1 MRSGDRPL
9 GTSNKNTV
17 LGSDITSS
25 QGVVNVENKLE
36 ERSTMK
42 SPTFVTR
49 LARLFGLQSGMQ
61 LFVSTLTG
69 KMMSLK
75 VEPSSSIEE
84 VKVKIQENEG
94 IPANQQRLTFGT
106 QRLEDGRT
114 VIDYNIQE
122 DSILHLVPRHSDMQ
136 ILVKIVTGKTITL
149 GVDSS
154 DYVENVKTRIQD
166 KAGIPPDQQ
175 QLIFNGKT
183 LDDGR
188 TLRDYNIENKS
199 TLTLV
204 LTTNGMEIYVKTLT
218 GKTITLE
225 LEPSDSIENVKR
237 EIEDKEGIPPDR
249 QRLIFAGKE
258 LEDDRTLSYYNI
270 QKESTLL
277 LILRI
282 PNGIQIFVKT
292 LTGKT
297 ITLEVEPSDSIENVK
312 MKIEDKEGIPPDQQ
326 RLLFAGEQLE
336 DDRTLSYYNILK
348 ESTLQLVLIV
358 RVMQVFVKTLTGK
371 TITLE
376 VEPSDSIENVKR
388 EIEDKEGIPHDQQR
402 LLFAG
407 EQLEDDRTL
416 SYYSI
421 QKAPTLHLLLRLRH
435 GMQVF
440 VKTLTGKTIT
450 LEVEPSDSIENVKTK
465 IQDKE
470 GIPPDQQHLIYRG
483 NELEDHLRVSDY
495 KLIHKSTLH
504 LRHKGELRRILVN
517 VEMPTGKTT
526 TVDVLPSDDVE
537 WLKKKI
543 DEKEGISPD
552 KQRLTFVGR
561 ELENSTTLSDYDNQI
576 ELFVRLN
583 LRQRESEMQVFVTT
597 LSGKTTITLDVAPE
611 DTIGSI
617 KMKIQ
622 QELTIAVHLQ
632 QLTSSDNE
640 QLENEGT
647 LRHYGIRRGSVIGLT
662 VKETTNYVPFLSVRP
677 NRSSV
682 HSIESGFASPRA
694 SPGASP
700 RCSPN
705 YKRWPSQ
712 FDQ

>member
-9 GTSNKNTV
+9 GTSTKNTV

-25 QGVVNVENKLE
+25 QGVVNAENKLE
-36 ERSTMK
+36 KRSTTK

-114 VIDYNIQE
+114 LIDYNIQE

-149 GVDSS
+149 GVDPS

-166 KAGIPPDQQ
+166 KAEIPPDQQ
-175 QLIFNGKT
+175 HLIFNGKT

-204 LTTNGMEIYVKTLT
+204 LTPNGIQIFVKTLT
-218 GKTITLE
+218 GKTITLKV
-225 LEPSDSIENVKR
+225 EPSDSIENVKR
-237 EIEDKEGIPPDR
+237 EIEDKEGIPPD
-249 QRLIFAGKE
+249 
-258 LEDDRTLSYYNI
+258 
-270 QKESTLL
+270 
-277 LILRI
+277 
-282 PNGIQIFVKT
+282 
-292 LTGKT
+292 
-297 ITLEVEPSDSIENVK
+297 
-312 MKIEDKEGIPPDQQ
+312 
-326 RLLFAGEQLE
+326 
-336 DDRTLSYYNILK
+336 
-348 ESTLQLVLIV
+348 
-358 RVMQVFVKTLTGK
+358 
-371 TITLE
+371 
-376 VEPSDSIENVKR
+376 
-388 EIEDKEGIPHDQQR
+388 
-402 LLFAG
+402 
-407 EQLEDDRTL
+407 
-416 SYYSI
+416 
-421 QKAPTLHLLLRLRH
+421 
-435 GMQVF
+435 
-440 VKTLTGKTIT
+440 
-450 LEVEPSDSIENVKTK
+450 
-465 IQDKE
+465 
-470 GIPPDQQHLIYRG
+470 QQHLIYRG
-483 NELEDHLRVSDY
+483 NELEDHRRVSDY

-526 TVDVLPSDDVE
+526 TVDVLPSDNVE
-537 WLKKKI
+537 WLKMKI
-543 DEKEGISPD
+543 YEKEGISPD
-552 KQRLTFVGR
+552 RQRLTLVDR
-561 ELENSTTLSDYDNQI
+561 ELENSATLSDYDNQI
-576 ELFVRLN
+576 ELFARLY

-611 DTIGSI
+611 DTIGGI
-617 KMKIQ
+617 KLKIQ
-622 QELTIAVHLQ
+622 EELTIAVHLQ
-632 QLTSSDNE
+632 QPTSSDNE
-640 QLENEGT
+640 ELENERT

-662 VKETTNYVPFLSVRP
+662 VKETINYVSFLSVRS
-677 NRSSV
+677 NRPSLN
-682 HSIESGFASPRA
+682 SIESGYASPRA

-700 RCSPN
+700 RCPP
-705 YKRWPSQ
+705 KRRPSQ